1 MRENSL
7 LVRINYGIEN
17 DDADDD
23 NSRYKAH
30 IARSHKNEGKYMICG
45 GIYNK
50 KGGMIIYEAKDVNE
64 ARELEKNNIMVNDI
78 GRKYKQIKKDVIS
91 IPSQLIH

>member
-17 DDADDD
+17 SETYDE
-23 NSRYKAH
+23 NLRYKAH
-30 IARSHKNEGKYMICG
+30 IAKGNKNEGKYMICG

-50 KGGMIIYEAKDVNE
+50 KGGMIIYEAKDVKE